1 MHRSVT
7 KVLFVSTSNACRS
20 LMAEACL
27 RHLGH
32 GKFKVYSCG
41 VPQRIAE
48 APDSSALLALQTAS
62 IPSTGLACKS
72 WMVYTRNGA
81 PGMDFV
87 IALDAGT
94 LDAHPSWPGQPV
106 TALWDYPELD
116 STAGRRVN
124 VAVEAVQML
133 MSLRRRIELLVS
145 LHSRGQNRTDLVHDI
160 QDMSHL

>member
-20 LMAEACL
+20 LLAEACL
-27 RHLGH
+27 RHLGQ

-41 VPQRIAE
+41 VPQRIAQ

-72 WMVYTRNGA
+72 WTEFTRNGA
-81 PGMDFV
+81 PRMDFV
-87 IALDAGT
+87 IALDAST
-94 LDAHPSWPGQPV
+94 LDNHPSWPGQPV
-106 TALWDYPELD
+106 TALWDYPELV
-116 STAGRRVN
+116 STASRRMN
-124 VAVEAVQML
+124 VTVEAVHML

-145 LHSRGQNRTDLVHDI
+145 LHSKGKKRTDLAHDL
-160 QDMSHL
+160 QDMAHL